1 MALRIEAPVAGRPG
15 ADYNRA
21 LTGEDDMAA
30 KPFYAHLY
38 VQVLIGVA
46 LGAAFGLIWPHMAAQ
61 PWVRLIGD
69 LFVKLIKMTIAV
81 LIFCTVSAGIGKVR
95 SAGQVGRVGVKALV
109 YFEVMS
115 TLALVLG
122 LVVANLTHPGEGLH
136 AAGDAAAVAQFT
148 APDKQ
153 ETLSGFLSALIPD
166 SFLSGL
172 VRGDILQ
179 TLLIAVFT
187 GFALMRL
194 GERAAKVR
202 DLIEEGSRVI
212 FDIVNMIM
220 RLAPL
225 GAGAAMA
232 FTLGK
237 YGATALGGLLEL
249 VATFYLTAILF
260 VGGVLGIVAWLSGF
274 NILRFVAYIKD
285 ELLIVLGTSSS
296 ESGLPGLME
305 KMERLGCP
313 PSIVGLVVPTGYSFN
328 LDGTNIYMTLAS
340 LFVAQ
345 AMGYHLTLME
355 QLTLLAVAMLTSKGA
370 SGVTGAGFITL
381 GATLAVI
388 HPQLVPGMALVL
400 GVDKFMSECRA
411 LTNFVGNGV
420 ACIVVSRW
428 EGALDT
434 GRLRAG
440 LAGGAAK
447 AAP

>member
-1 MALRIEAPVAGRPG
+1 
-15 ADYNRA
+15 
-21 LTGEDDMAA
+21 MAA

-46 LGAAFGLIWPHMAAQ
+46 LGAAFGLIWPHLAAQ

-440 LAGGAAK
+440 LAGGAAET
-447 AAP
+447 AP

>member
-1 MALRIEAPVAGRPG
+1 M
-15 ADYNRA
+15 
-21 LTGEDDMAA
+21 TK
-30 KPFYAHLY
+30 KPFYTHLY
-38 VQVLIGVA
+38 IQVLIGVA
-46 LGAAFGLIWPHMAAQ
+46 LGAALGLIWPQIASQ
-61 PWVRLIGD
+61 PWVRLVGD

-81 LIFCTVSAGIGKVR
+81 LIFCTVASGIGKVS
-95 SAGQVGRVGVKALV
+95 SAGQVGRVGVKAIV
-109 YFEVMS
+109 YFELMS
-115 TLALVLG
+115 TLALILG

-148 APDKQ
+148 SPDKQ
-153 ETLSGFLSALIPD
+153 ETLNGFFTSLIPD

-172 VRGDILQ
+172 VKGDILQ
-179 TLLIAVFT
+179 TLLIAILT

-194 GERAAKVR
+194 GERGAKAR
-202 DLIEEGSRVI
+202 ELIEEGGRVI

-237 YGATALGGLLEL
+237 YGATALGSLLEL
-249 VATFYLTAILF
+249 VATFYLTALLF
-260 VGGVLGIVAWLSGF
+260 VIGGLGLVAWLSGF
-274 NILRFVAYIKD
+274 NILRFIAYIRD

-296 ESGLPGLME
+296 ESGLPGLMD

-313 PSIVGLVVPTGYSFN
+313 PAIVGLVVPTGYSFN

-345 AMGYHLTLME
+345 AMGYQLTLME
-355 QLTLLAVAMLTSKGA
+355 QLTLLVVAMLTSKGA

-420 ACIVVSRW
+420 ACVVVSRW
-428 EGALDT
+428 EKALDRE
-434 GRLRAG
+434 RLH
-440 LAGGAAK
+440 AALRRT
-447 AAP
+447 

>member
-1 MALRIEAPVAGRPG
+1 MTR
-15 ADYNRA
+15 
-21 LTGEDDMAA
+21 
-30 KPFYAHLY
+30 PFYTRLY
-38 VQVLIGVA
+38 VQVLMGVA
-46 LGAAFGLIWPHMAAQ
+46 LGAAFGLIWPHIASQ
-61 PWVRLIGD
+61 DWVRLIGD
-69 LFVKLIKMTIAV
+69 LFVRLIKMTIAV
-81 LIFCTVSAGIGKVR
+81 LIFCTVSAGIGKVQ

-109 YFEVMS
+109 YFELMS
-115 TLALVLG
+115 TLALILG
-122 LVVANLTHPGEGLH
+122 LIVANLTHPGEGLH
-136 AAGDAAAVAQFT
+136 AAGNAAAVAPFT
-148 APDKQ
+148 APDRQ
-153 ETLSGFLSALIPD
+153 ETLSSFFTSLIPD

-172 VRGDILQ
+172 VKGDILQ
-179 TLLIAVFT
+179 TLLVAVLT

-194 GERAAKVR
+194 GERGER
-202 DLIEEGSRVI
+202 LRELIDSGGKVI

-232 FTLGK
+232 YTLGK
-237 YGATALGGLLEL
+237 YGATALGSLLEL

-260 VGGVLGIVAWLSGF
+260 VAGGLGAVAWLCGF
-274 NILRFVAYIKD
+274 NILRFIAYLKD

-313 PSIVGLVVPTGYSFN
+313 PAIVGLVVPTGYSFN

-345 AMGYHLTLME
+345 AMGYDLTLME
-355 QLTLLAVAMLTSKGA
+355 QLTLLVVAMLTSKGA

-400 GVDKFMSECRA
+400 GIDKFMSECRA
-411 LTNFVGNGV
+411 LTNFMGNGV

-428 EGALDT
+428 EGALDRD
-434 GRLRAG
+434 RLKAG
-440 LAGGAAK
+440 LRVT
-447 AAP
+447 

>member
-1 MALRIEAPVAGRPG
+1 
-15 ADYNRA
+15 
-21 LTGEDDMAA
+21 
-30 KPFYAHLY
+30 
-38 VQVLIGVA
+38 
-46 LGAAFGLIWPHMAAQ
+46 
-61 PWVRLIGD
+61 
-69 LFVKLIKMTIAV
+69 V
-81 LIFCTVSAGIGKVR
+81 LIFCTVAAGIGKVQ

-109 YFEVMS
+109 YFEIMS

-122 LVVANLTHPGEGLH
+122 LIVANLTHPGEGLH
-136 AAGDAAAVAQFT
+136 AAGNAAAVAEFT

-153 ETLSGFLSALIPD
+153 ESLSGFFTSLIPD

-172 VRGDILQ
+172 VKGDILQ

-194 GERAAKVR
+194 GDRAAKVR
-202 DLIEEGSRVI
+202 DLIEEGGRVI

-232 FTLGK
+232 YTLGK
-237 YGATALGGLLEL
+237 YGATALGSLLEL

-260 VGGVLGIVAWLSGF
+260 VVGGLGIVAWLSGF
-274 NILRFVAYIKD
+274 NILRFIAYIKD

-313 PSIVGLVVPTGYSFN
+313 PAIVGLVVPTGYSFN

-345 AMGYHLTLME
+345 AMGYELSLME
-355 QLTLLAVAMLTSKGA
+355 QLTLLLVAMLTSKGA

-400 GVDKFMSECRA
+400 GIDKFMSECRA

-420 ACIVVSRW
+420 ACVVVSRW
-428 EGALDT
+428 EGKLDRE
-434 GRLRAG
+434 RL
-440 LAGGAAK
+440 K
-447 AAP
+447 AQMS